1 MMTYFR
7 YAFVLMAFLALSA
20 CSDDNPVEINE
31 NTATKIYNE
40 IKGTYEGYVRVGN
53 DSHPVTIVVANDE
66 FTVKRLPLQP
76 ILKRFFTNER
86 QLDQALKSAGETTT
100 LKAPVVN
107 ISVLANSSMLTMD
120 PVDVVMSVNV
130 DGERKQVSALI
141 ESIAQWNKSWGELS
155 IVMNVKELFYDGQK
169 YNLTDN
175 RIEYYIDNAKK
186 IVE

>member
-1 MMTYFR
+1 MTTYFR
-7 YAFVLMAFLALSA
+7 YAFVLMAFFAFSA
-20 CSDDNPVEINE
+20 CSNDNPVEINE

-53 DSHPVTIVVANDE
+53 DSRPIIIVVANDE

-76 ILKRFFTNER
+76 ILKRIFTNER

-107 ISVLANSSMLTMD
+107 ISVLANSSMLTME
-120 PVDVVMSVNV
+120 PVDVVMSVTV
-130 DGERKQVSALI
+130 DGEKKQVSVLI
-141 ESIAQWNKSWGELS
+141 ESIAQWNKSWAELS
-155 IVMNVKELFYDGQK
+155 AAMKVKELFCDGQK

-175 RIEYYIDNAKK
+175 GIEYYIDNAKK